1 MIRFSSA
8 DADLPRPTVPAG
20 KHRNNIASHP
30 VSYTHLKDEPVYDSQ
45 EEIAKKLNL
54 MKK

>member
-1 MIRFSSA
+1 MYLYSKKSS
-8 DADLPRPTVPAG
+8 R
-20 KHRNNIASHP
+20 
-30 VSYTHLKDEPVYDSQ
+30 VSNREPKKDEPVYDSQ